1 MRVGFSSY
9 SFHQYLG
16 TGRMSLPEVFDW
28 AKEAG
33 AAHIEIAAGFASDN
47 PMSDLSDLPNNRPL
61 VDAIKAAQDKTGLPI
76 AQIALPATFWTKPET
91 ADGQAPGAG
100 GQSSSAR
107 GIEAEL
113 DRVRAHIDLCAEL
126 GVGLL
131 RHDVSHGNHSG
142 DDLPLFEQA
151 LPVIVEHSKTIAQYA
166 ATKGVRTSIENHGFF
181 VQGSERVRRV
191 IHAVDEPNFGT
202 TLDIG
207 NFLCLDENPVV
218 ATKNNIAYANI
229 VHFKDFY
236 IRQTNP
242 GLGFF
247 GTRGGQFLRGAIVG
261 QGDIDIPAVA
271 KVVKESGYDD
281 FITIEFEGIEDALPA
296 CKAALEN
303 TRRILDEA

>member
-9 SFHQYLG
+9 SLHQYVG
-16 TGRMSLPEVFDW
+16 SGRMTLPEAIEW
-28 AKEAG
+28 SKEAG
-33 AAHIEIAAGFASDN
+33 ADHIEIAAGFASDN
-47 PMSDLSDLPNNRPL
+47 PLCDLSDLPNNRPL
-61 VDAIKAAQDKTGLPI
+61 VDAIKATLEKTGLPI
-76 AQIALPATFWTKPET
+76 AQIAIPATFWTKPET
-91 ADGQAPGAG
+91 SDAQAPGAG
-100 GQSSSAR
+100 SQASSAT

-113 DRVRAHIDLCAEL
+113 ERVKAYLDLCEEL

-131 RHDVSHGNHSG
+131 RHDVSHGNHPG

-151 LPVIVEHSKTIAQYA
+151 LPVIAEHSKTIAQYA

-202 TLDIG
+202 TLDVG

-218 ATKNNIAYANI
+218 AARNNIAYATI

-236 IRQTNP
+236 IRATNP
-242 GLGFF
+242 GFGFF

-261 QGDIDIPAVA
+261 QGDIDMPAVA
-271 KVVKESGYDD
+271 KVVKESGYDGD
-281 FITIEFEGIEDALPA
+281 ITIEFEGIEDALPA

-303 TRRILDEA
+303 TRRLLDEA